1 MAVKAKKVQPAKTAA
16 IEAAKKTFSDYNDF
30 IFADYRGM
38 TVEQITQLR
47 RKLREQSAVLKVV
60 KNNFARIA
68 FADMKIDNVAD
79 YLKGPTVVA
88 MVKEDSNEVAK
99 TLFDFTKDAPTLNVK
114 GGFIGKEIYDAAKI
128 SEFSK
133 IPGKKTLIAMLMSA
147 INGPARQLAATLQAY
162 VDKKAA
168 GGDASPSAPVTDA
181 PKAEAAAEAPKAEE
195 APVAA
200 AEAPKADAAP
210 ASEAPKADAA
220 PAEKPAEGT
229 AEASKADAAPEA

>member
-16 IEAAKKTFSDYNDF
+16 IEAAKKTFADYNDF

-168 GGDASPSAPVTDA
+168 GGDVSPDA
-181 PKAEAAAEAPKAEE
+181 PKSAAAAETPKAEE
-195 APVAA
+195 APAAA

-229 AEASKADAAPEA
+229 AEAPKADAAPEA

>member
-16 IEAAKKTFSDYNDF
+16 IEAAKKTFADYNDF

-168 GGDASPSAPVTDA
+168 GGDVPPDA
-181 PKAEAAAEAPKAEE
+181 PKSAAAAETPKAEE
-195 APVAA
+195 APAAA

-229 AEASKADAAPEA
+229 AEAPKADAAPEA